1 MSERFRIVFLT
12 NPIIHSPCSIED
24 TEQPIITYYN
34 DLTYNMG
41 SAKQICELLN
51 QLNNENGE
59 LKEELTCYKSANDKL
74 QKELIKKVE
83 EKSKLKIE
91 NKQLKNEIKELNE
104 LLNLKISERTFA
116 LEQELKE

>member
-12 NPIIHSPCSIED
+12 NPIMSCACSIED

-59 LKEELTCYKSANDKL
+59 LKEELTCYKSANDNL